1 LIVSRSVI
9 GSISPEVEE
18 KILKIKDSK
27 MQKKIVLL
35 TNDDG
40 IESEG
45 LKTLY
50 CTFLEDDRFDIR
62 IVAPDKERSAVGHAI
77 TVFDPISVKKE
88 YINGVFCG
96 YSVDGTP
103 ADCVKLAITA
113 IFERKPDILISG
125 INRGANIGENI
136 IYSGTVSAAT
146 EGTIYDVPSIAVSM
160 DNLRD
165 TDYSYAA
172 KFTKKIADIVLAT
185 GNLPRRVLLN
195 INFPDAEPGL
205 IRGVKF
211 THQSEVKFKD
221 IFIKRVDPRGRDYYW
236 MDGEYEVISDDEDS
250 DYAAIKSN
258 FISITPIQH
267 DMTDYNRMD
276 YFKKILNYKLL

>member
-1 LIVSRSVI
+1 ML
-9 GSISPEVEE
+9 
-18 KILKIKDSK
+18 
-27 MQKKIVLL
+27 KKIILL

-40 IESEG
+40 IEAAG

-50 CTFLEDDRFDIR
+50 FALSEDNLFDIR

-88 YINGVFCG
+88 FIDGIFCG

-113 IFERKPDILISG
+113 IFKKKPDILISG
-125 INRGANIGENI
+125 INRGANVGENI

-146 EGTIYDVPSIAVSM
+146 EGTIYNILSVAVSV
-160 DNLRD
+160 DSLKD
-165 TDYSYAA
+165 TDFTFAA
-172 KFTKKIADIVLAT
+172 KFTKKLVNHLLSIKD
-185 GNLPRRVLLN
+185 LPPRTLLN
-195 INFPDAEPGL
+195 VNIPDVSESQ
-205 IRGVKF
+205 IKGVKF
-211 THQSEVKFKD
+211 THQSDVRYRD

-236 MDGEYEVISDDEDS
+236 MDGEFEKVSNDEDS
-250 DYAAIKSN
+250 DYVAIKNN

-267 DMTDYNRMD
+267 DMTDYKKLD
-276 YFKKILNYKLL
+276 YFSQLLNFKLL

>member
-1 LIVSRSVI
+1 MTSGHTRDKNNNM
-9 GSISPEVEE
+9 E
-18 KILKIKDSK
+18 
-27 MQKKIVLL
+27 KKIVLL

-40 IESEG
+40 IESNG

-77 TVFDPISVKKE
+77 TVFDPIAVKKE
-88 YINGVFCG
+88 YINGAFCG

-113 IFERKPDILISG
+113 IFDRKPDILISG

-146 EGTIYDVPSIAVSM
+146 EGTIYHVPSIAVSI
-160 DNLRD
+160 DNIKD
-165 TDYSYAA
+165 TDYEYAA
-172 KFTKKIADIVLAT
+172 RFTKELAEIILAAE
-185 GNLPRRVLLN
+185 NLPGRMLLN
-195 INFPDAEPGL
+195 INFPDVAPEL
-205 IRGVKF
+205 IKGVKF

-221 IFIKRVDPRGRDYYW
+221 IFIKRIDPRGRDYYW
-236 MDGEYEVISDDEDS
+236 MDGEYEVTAEDEGS
-250 DYAAIKSN
+250 DYYAIKHN
-258 FISITPIQH
+258 YISITPIQH
-267 DMTDYNRMD
+267 DMTDYKRMD
-276 YFKKILNYKLL
+276 FFRKILNY